1 MTRSSPGG
9 DLVTHWT
16 QKMLKALRW
25 KLALLYFSSAVGIV
39 VLLATGTYIMLHRF
53 FVQQV
58 DLALQYKMAGQFKL
72 YGLSLPTELENA
84 EKNWLEENPH
94 PTQKIS
100 QITLHP
106 TISITPQ
113 SVSNKNR
120 QPVIITNSDNSGSG
134 GDDDG
139 EENHSAIDED
149 EHQTEEE
156 EEAHIEDDSFDGRL
170 ASIFIVP
177 VTTLQSAPV
186 SAQKVTSPI
195 DEDIEASNSAL
206 SLGYD
211 LRTVHLPDGT
221 RARLLTYR
229 IIGQNVPSVFQI
241 GRLLDD
247 QDRLLRQYLIG
258 LLILGFGVSLLI
270 TIISWLLSG
279 RSIRPA
285 VKAWNQQQLF
295 ITNASHELRTPLTL
309 IRANADYAIKSK
321 KSGVQARTL
330 KEVVREVD
338 YMNRL
343 VDDLIILS
351 RLDAHKL
358 RLDHKVIKVED
369 LLLDISH
376 QAGFLAKDKT
386 VSIANP
392 GAGCQISGDPARIR
406 QVILILIDNALRFT
420 PPGGVIELGAF
431 CNNDTVDIYVSDN
444 GLGISPEHQS
454 FLFDRFYQVPNPL
467 TDGVKNNGLGLSIAK
482 GLIENQAGKI
492 RIESQ
497 PGHGTK
503 VWITMPTK

>member
-1 MTRSSPGG
+1 V
-9 DLVTHWT
+9 DLATHWI

-25 KLALLYFSSAVGIV
+25 KLALLYFSSTVGIV
-39 VLLATGTYIMLHRF
+39 VLLATGTYLMLHRF
-53 FVQQV
+53 FIQQI

-72 YGLSLPTELENA
+72 YGLSLPAELENA

-94 PTQKIS
+94 PTQNND
-100 QITLHP
+100 QITLYP
-106 TISITPQ
+106 VVTPTPQ
-113 SVSNKNR
+113 SISNTDR
-120 QPVIITNSDNSGSG
+120 QPVIITNSDDSEPGN
-134 GDDDG
+134 DDG
-139 EENHSAIDED
+139 EENHSVIDED
-149 EHQTEEE
+149 EHQTEDEK
-156 EEAHIEDDSFDGRL
+156 EAYIEDDDFDGRL

-177 VTTLQSAPV
+177 IATLQSAPV

-195 DEDIEASNSAL
+195 DEDIEASDSAL

-258 LLILGFGVSLLI
+258 LLTLGVGVSLL
-270 TIISWLLSG
+270 TTVISWLLSG
-279 RSIRPA
+279 RSIKPA
-285 VKAWNQQQLF
+285 VKAWNQQQNF

-330 KEVVREVD
+330 KEVVGEVD
-338 YMNRL
+338 YMNRM
-343 VDDLIILS
+343 VDDLILLS
-351 RLDAHKL
+351 RLDARKL
-358 RLDHKVIKVED
+358 RLDHKAINLED
-369 LLLDISH
+369 LLLDISY
-376 QAGFLAKDKT
+376 QAGLIAKDKT
-386 VSIANP
+386 VRIANS
-392 GAGCQISGDPARIR
+392 GAGCQIGGDPDRIR
-406 QVILILIDNALRFT
+406 QVLLILIDNALRFT
-420 PPGGVIELGAF
+420 PPGGVIELGAL
-431 CNNDTVDIYVSDN
+431 CNKDTVDIYVSDN
-444 GLGISPEHQS
+444 GLGILPEHQS
-454 FLFDRFYQVPNPL
+454 FLFDRFYQVPGQI

-503 VWITMPTK
+503 VWITMPSK